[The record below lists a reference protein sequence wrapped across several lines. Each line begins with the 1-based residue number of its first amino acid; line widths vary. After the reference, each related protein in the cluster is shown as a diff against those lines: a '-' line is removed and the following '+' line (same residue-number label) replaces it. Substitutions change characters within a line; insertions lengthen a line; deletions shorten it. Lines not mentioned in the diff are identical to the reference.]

1 MPDIFFTD
9 EHDMIRETVA
19 DFAKNRLDPVTEK
32 MDKEDYFPEDIFR
45 ELGDLGLLGP
55 TVSMDYEGADADY
68 ISQGIILEELSKI
81 SPAFA
86 LSVGA
91 HSNLTLDNIYRNA
104 NDVQRAKYV
113 PDLASGRKI
122 GALALTEPGSGS
134 DALSMKTTAQPD
146 GDYFILNGSKTFI
159 TNSPIADISL
169 VYAKTEPSLGKKGIS
184 AFIMSMGLKGV
195 TTGAPFD
202 KMGMR
207 GSLTGEIFMDDVAI
221 HKDDL
226 LSNVNEGSK
235 IVMSGLSIER
245 ATLAAISLGISKAAL
260 EIALNYS
267 IEREQFGKSISSF
280 QLIQEKIANIYTES
294 QASHL
299 LVYWALTEVQKNHR
313 ANKEAAASIM
323 YAAELSTKHALDAV
337 QVLGGY
343 GYMKEYKIERLARDA
358 KLLEIGAGTTEIR
371 KLIIARELLKGRT

>member
-1 MPDIFFTD
+1 MSNAFTD

-19 DFAKNRLDPVTEK
+19 DFTINQLDPVTEK
-32 MDKEDYFPEDIFR
+32 MDQEDYFPIDIFR
-45 ELGDLGLLGP
+45 EFGELGLLAP
-55 TVSMDYEGADADY
+55 TIPMDLEGAGADY
-68 ISQGIILEELSKI
+68 ISQGIILEELAKV
-81 SPAFA
+81 SPAFS

-91 HSNLTLDNIYRNA
+91 HSNLTLDNMYRNST
-104 NDVQRAKYV
+104 DEQREKYI
-113 PDLASGRKI
+113 PDLATGKKI

-134 DALSMKTTAQPD
+134 DALGMKSTAQND
-146 GDYFILNGSKTFI
+146 GDYYLVNGSKTFI
-159 TNSPIADISL
+159 TNSPVADISL
-169 VYAKTEPSLGKKGIS
+169 IYAKTDPSLGARGIS
-184 AFIMSMGLKGV
+184 AFIMPMDLKGIS
-195 TTGAPFD
+195 TGEPFD

-221 HKDDL
+221 HKENL
-226 LSNVNEGSK
+226 LGKINEGRT

-260 EIALNYS
+260 DIALNYS
-267 IEREQFGKSISSF
+267 VEREQFGKSISNF

-299 LVYWALTEVQKNHR
+299 LVYWALSEVQKNHR

-323 YAAELSTKHALDAV
+323 YAAELSTKHALDAI

-371 KLIIARELLKGRT
+371 KLIIARELLKNKQN